1 MKTLKSIFF
10 ILITLSGVV
19 VAYFAY
25 LAFDASNL
33 EDTGLFLAGS
43 LALISFGLV
52 MLIQTTTRQTNM
64 TDETPDSIPVIVKPV
79 LNEPIL
85 ETVQTIDP
93 LNESVNV
100 KEESIA
106 SDLPDDVTLEPLI
119 VEPVVIEPVV
129 VEQEVVD
136 PVVMEQVIVEPVV
149 EIKEDPK
156 LLFDD
161 WYVDESG
168 LYIDFRLIGITG
180 RKSQKSL
187 RKLTKENRL
196 DYQVDNKTENIGI
209 LEGKILLG
217 LVPELYRKS
226 ILTYIHWV
234 ESVHMESMSKRG
246 RDVLQCIVRIRFKDE
261 LREKLQKKLQ
271 QASWY

>member
-52 MLIQTTTRQTNM
+52 MLIQTLSRQTASSE
-64 TDETPDSIPVIVKPV
+64 ETHDPIQIIVRPV
-79 LNEPIL
+79 LSEPSL
-85 ETVQTIDP
+85 ETVQADDSSIETAEVKEETIEPGPSEKVEPESAIVEKVTIDP
-93 LNESVNV
+93 
-100 KEESIA
+100 
-106 SDLPDDVTLEPLI
+106 
-119 VEPVVIEPVV
+119 VEIQPVL
-129 VEQEVVD
+129 VELRN
-136 PVVMEQVIVEPVV
+136 VEPVV
-149 EIKEDPK
+149 EIREDPK

-187 RKLTKENRL
+187 RKLTKENPL
-196 DYQVDNKTENIGI
+196 DCQVDKKTENIEI
-209 LEGKILLG
+209 LAGKVVLG

-234 ESVHMESMSKRG
+234 ESIHLESMSKRG

-271 QASWY
+271 QAQWH

>member
-10 ILITLSGVV
+10 ILITVSGVV

-52 MLIQTTTRQTNM
+52 MLIQTLSRQTDS
-64 TDETPDSIPVIVKPV
+64 TDEPHEPIQIIVKPV
-79 LNEPIL
+79 LSEPL
-85 ETVQTIDP
+85 VEDVQSVEA
-93 LNESVNV
+93 LNESVDA
-100 KEESIA
+100 KEETI
-106 SDLPDDVTLEPLI
+106 EPEPSEK
-119 VEPVVIEPVV
+119 VEPVMIEPV
-129 VEQEVVD
+129 EFH
-136 PVVMEQVIVEPVV
+136 PVLIDLGNVEPVV
-149 EIKEDPK
+149 EIREDPK

-187 RKLTKENRL
+187 RKLTKENTL
-196 DYQVDNKTENIGI
+196 DYQVDKKTENIEI
-209 LEGKILLG
+209 LAGKVGLG

-234 ESVHMESMSKRG
+234 ESIHLESMSKRG

-271 QASWY
+271 QASWH

>member
-52 MLIQTTTRQTNM
+52 MLIQTITRQTNT
-64 TDETPDSIPVIVKPV
+64 TDESPESIPVIVKPV
-79 LNEPIL
+79 LNEPSL
-85 ETVQTIDP
+85 ETDQEKDSSIETA
-93 LNESVNV
+93 EV
-100 KEESIA
+100 KEESI
-106 SDLPDDVTLEPLI
+106 DPEPSEKIEPESTI
-119 VEPVVIEPVV
+119 VEPVTI
-129 VEQEVVD
+129 D
-136 PVVMEQVIVEPVV
+136 PVEIQPGLVTQANVEPVV
-149 EIKEDPK
+149 EIREDPK

-187 RKLTKENRL
+187 RKLTKENPM
-196 DYQVDNKTENIGI
+196 DYHVDKKTENIEI
-209 LEGKILLG
+209 MMGKVVLG

-234 ESVHMESMSKRG
+234 ESIHLESMSKRG

-271 QASWY
+271 QASWH

>member
-52 MLIQTTTRQTNM
+52 MLIQTLSRQTASSE
-64 TDETPDSIPVIVKPV
+64 ETQEPIQIIVKPV
-79 LNEPIL
+79 LSEPSL
-85 ETVQTIDP
+85 ETDQEKDSSIETA
-93 LNESVNV
+93 EV
-100 KEESIA
+100 KEESI
-106 SDLPDDVTLEPLI
+106 EPSEKVEPESTI
-119 VEPVVIEPVV
+119 VEPVTIDPVEIQPVLVELEAIEP
-129 VEQEVVD
+129 
-136 PVVMEQVIVEPVV
+136 IVE
-149 EIKEDPK
+149 IREDPK

-187 RKLTKENRL
+187 RKLTKENPL
-196 DYQVDNKTENIGI
+196 DYQVDKKTENIEI
-209 LEGKILLG
+209 MMGKVVLG

-234 ESVHMESMSKRG
+234 ESIHLESMSKRG

-271 QASWY
+271 QAQWH

>member
-1 MKTLKSIFF
+1 MKTLKSLFF
-10 ILITLSGVV
+10 ILVALSGVI

-33 EDTGLFLAGS
+33 EDAGLFLAGS

-52 MLIQTTTRQTNM
+52 MLIQTLSRQTVS
-64 TDETPDSIPVIVKPV
+64 TEEPHDPIQIIVRPV
-79 LNEPIL
+79 LSEPIL
-85 ETVQTIDP
+85 ETVQVADSSIETAEVKDSIEPEPSEKIEPESDIVESVTIDP
-93 LNESVNV
+93 
-100 KEESIA
+100 
-106 SDLPDDVTLEPLI
+106 
-119 VEPVVIEPVV
+119 VEIQPVL
-129 VEQEVVD
+129 VELGN
-136 PVVMEQVIVEPVV
+136 VEPVV
-149 EIKEDPK
+149 EIKVDPK

-187 RKLTKENRL
+187 RKLTKENHL
-196 DYQVDNKTENIGI
+196 DYQVDKKTENIEI
-209 LEGKILLG
+209 LAGKVVLG

-234 ESVHMESMSKRG
+234 ETIHLESMSKRG
-246 RDVLQCIVRIRFKDE
+246 REVLQCIVRIRFKDE

-271 QASWY
+271 QAQWH